1 MEEIMMEQVVNLEHK
16 IAEISYKIASQKI
29 IGQNI
34 VDKALGILV
43 NDGVYAMFLFIEEK
57 GRKEATSSDNSQAE
71 SDKDKNKNKTKPKE
85 FCEKIERLLNE
96 VRLINSCN
104 CSTFE
109 GRKECFKQLTEDLN
123 KLLLAR
129 QILEKLLIYVRHQY
143 KALGED

>member
-1 MEEIMMEQVVNLEHK
+1 MGQIVNLEHK
-16 IAEISYKIASQKI
+16 IAQISYEIANKKI
-29 IGQNI
+29 IGQNV

-43 NDGVYAMFLFIEEK
+43 NDGLYAMWLFIEEK
-57 GRKEATSSDNSQAE
+57 GEKKENLSDNPQSE
-71 SDKDKNKNKTKPKE
+71 TDKSKNKNKTKPKG

-96 VRLINSCN
+96 VRLINSCD
-104 CSTFE
+104 CSKFE
-109 GRKECFKQLTEDLN
+109 NREKCFKQLTKDLN

>member
-1 MEEIMMEQVVNLEHK
+1 MEEPVMVNLEHK
-16 IAEISYKIASQKI
+16 IATISYEIATKKI

-43 NDGVYAMFLFIEEK
+43 DDGVYAMWLFIEEK
-57 GRKEATSSDNSQAE
+57 GEKKDSNNPQVG
-71 SDKDKNKNKTKPKE
+71 SDKGKNKTKPKE
-85 FCEKIERLLNE
+85 FCEEIKKILEE
-96 VRLINSCN
+96 VVLVNTCD

-109 GRKECFKQLTEDLN
+109 GREKCFKKLTEDLN
-123 KLLLAR
+123 NLLLAR

>member
-1 MEEIMMEQVVNLEHK
+1 MIQMINLENE
-16 IAEISYKIASQKI
+16 IAKISYEIASQKI

-57 GRKEATSSDNSQAE
+57 GGKKATSSDNSQAE
-71 SDKDKNKNKTKPKE
+71 PDKDKNKTRPKE
-85 FCEKIERLLNE
+85 FCERIKN
-96 VRLINSCN
+96 LIKEIGLKNPCN